1 MAPAARDRPPYT
13 CPSRLNARK
22 DAFHASGPNARGV
35 GGDRSTTDF
44 SESGSAVSAAAVLR
58 RFCER
63 AASGGILDTAFFSG
77 VASGGARGAWDRRAR
92 EMKRCE
98 KSGQSQSPNN

>member
-1 MAPAARDRPPYT
+1 M
-13 CPSRLNARK
+13 
-22 DAFHASGPNARGV
+22 
-35 GGDRSTTDF
+35 DF

-63 AASGGILDTAFFSG
+63 VASGGILDTAFFSG
-77 VASGGARGAWDRRAR
+77 VASGGARGALDRRAR

-98 KSGQSQSPNN
+98 NRANLQSPNN